1 MYKFEDR
8 EFTQS
13 EIDAGIAKLIE
24 QIENGADWDE
34 DSDYRLDLVTD
45 VLMVHFS
52 KIDYEDKYA
61 EIRFMI
67 DKWILIWAR
76 NAVTANP
83 NKYCTFINPNDDL

>member
-8 EFTQS
+8 EFTQA

-34 DSDYRLDLVTD
+34 DGDYRLDLVTD
-45 VLMVHFS
+45 VLMVNFS
-52 KIDYEDKYA
+52 KIDYVDKYS

-67 DKWILIWAR
+67 DKWILMWAR
-76 NAVTANP
+76 NAVTGNP
-83 NKYCTFINPNDDL
+83 NKYCEYINPNDEL

>member
-13 EIDAGIAKLIE
+13 EIDAGISKLVE

-34 DSDYRLDLVTD
+34 DGDYRLDLVTD
-45 VLMVHFS
+45 ILMVNFS
-52 KIDYEDKYA
+52 KIDYQDKYS

-76 NAVTANP
+76 NAVTGNP
-83 NKYCTFINPNDDL
+83 KKYCTFINPNDDL

>member
-8 EFTQS
+8 EFTQA

-34 DSDYRLDLVTD
+34 DGDYRLDLVTD
-45 VLMVHFS
+45 ILMVNFS
-52 KIDYEDKYA
+52 KIDYEDKYS

-76 NAVTANP
+76 NAVTGNP

>member
-13 EIDAGIAKLIE
+13 EIDAGIAKLVE
-24 QIENGADWDE
+24 QIEDGADWDE
-34 DSDYRLDLVTD
+34 DGDYRLDLVND
-45 VLMVHFS
+45 ILMVNFS

-76 NAVTANP
+76 NAVTGNP
-83 NKYCTFINPNDDL
+83 DKYCENTVPNDDL

>member
-34 DSDYRLDLVTD
+34 DGDYRLDLVTD
-45 VLMVHFS
+45 ILMVNFS
-52 KIDYEDKYA
+52 KIDYEDKYS

-76 NAVTANP
+76 NAVTGNLK
-83 NKYCTFINPNDDL
+83 KYCTFINPNDDL

>member
-8 EFTQS
+8 EFTQA

-34 DSDYRLDLVTD
+34 DGDYRLDLVTD
-45 VLMVHFS
+45 VLMVNFS
-52 KIDYEDKYA
+52 KIDYEDKYS

-76 NAVTANP
+76 NSVTGNP